1 VLDVWRG
8 YRQVAFAS
16 EMLCAVLLNAAVAGL
31 SSSTPSIADY
41 PQLLDRSWLTK
52 LASAAES
59 GPAHTASDAVPPV
72 PQDFTATLLLLQSQ
86 GGTNTTLIGDA
97 YVSGSQGSVRM
108 GGLYHVEA
116 NGGESTIGVNMILS
130 SATNTNTMILNDPVS
145 GNPKCIV
152 TRQNDVNET
161 TAAPPGI
168 PLGFSYLN
176 TVLVRG
182 YLSRSPGKTS
192 FLFIDAFSSVPV
204 SIVELFDMSDDIQVG
219 LYGNVVGGA
228 VPAHLVSPPEG
239 MECQLGPSDVVVP
252 GIYDIAE
259 RVIALARVQ
268 V

>member
-1 VLDVWRG
+1 
-8 YRQVAFAS
+8 
-16 EMLCAVLLNAAVAGL
+16 MLCAVLLNAAVAGL
-31 SSSTPSIADY
+31 SSSAPSIADY
-41 PQLLDRSWLTK
+41 PQLLDRSWLSE
-52 LASAAES
+52 LVSAAEIS
-59 GPAHTASDAVPPV
+59 GASDEVPPM
-72 PQDFTATLLLLQSQ
+72 PHDFTATLLLLQSQ

-116 NGGESTIGVNMILS
+116 NGGESTVGVNIILN

-145 GNPKCIV
+145 GNPKCYI
-152 TRQNDVNET
+152 TRQNNVTET
-161 TAAPPGI
+161 AAAPPGI

-204 SIVELFDMSDDIQVG
+204 SIVDTFDQSDDIQVG

-239 MECQLGPSDVVVP
+239 MECRLAPSDVLP
-252 GIYDIAE
+252 GVEAIHEIAA
-259 RVIALARVQ
+259 RVSALARVQ